1 MPKAMAAAGAAN
13 PATSQTKSRKSIG
26 VLDEGQGQR
35 QAAARA
41 APANF
46 IIAPMAVWALG
57 LNHNTA
63 PLDLRGRFAFALDQ
77 LTPALQGL
85 RTSHVKHPEAAI
97 LSTCNRTEVYCAS
110 DSPQIDHTLGWLAQA
125 GGVPADALRDHTY
138 LLQDGGAA
146 RHAFRVASGLD
157 SMVLGEPQILGQMK
171 DAVRAADQAGA
182 LGTTLNQLFQRSF
195 SIAKEVRSSTEIGS
209 HSISMAA
216 AAVKLAGNL
225 FEDLSQIKILF
236 VGAGEMIELA
246 ATHFAARKPAGFVI
260 ANRTLERGHKLAT
273 RFGGA
278 VMPLADLPERLHE
291 FDAVVSCTASTLPI
305 IGLGAVERALKK
317 RRHRPIFMVD
327 LAVPRDI
334 ESEVKQLDDVYL
346 YTVDDLAQV
355 VQSGQANRQAA
366 VGQAEAII
374 DAGVQSFMS
383 WVGQRDSADGVVS
396 LIQQLNA
403 KADSWRSIEIA
414 RARKRLAKGEDVDA
428 VLEALSHGLT
438 QKMLHGAMA
447 ELRASNTETRQDA
460 AEAIS
465 RIFLR

>member
-1 MPKAMAAAGAAN
+1 
-13 PATSQTKSRKSIG
+13 
-26 VLDEGQGQR
+26 
-35 QAAARA
+35 
-41 APANF
+41 
-46 IIAPMAVWALG
+46 MAVWALG
-57 LNHNTA
+57 LNHHTA

-77 LTPALQGL
+77 IAPALHGL
-85 RTSHVKHPEAAI
+85 RQSHARHPEAAI

-110 DSPQIDHTLGWLAQA
+110 DNVQIDHTLGWLARA
-125 GGVPADALRDHTY
+125 GDVSPDALHQHTY
-138 LLQDGGAA
+138 VLQNDQAA

-171 DAVRAADQAGA
+171 DAGRAAEDAGA

-195 SIAKEVRSSTEIGS
+195 AVAKEVRTSTDIGA

-216 AAVKLAGNL
+216 AAVRLAGNL
-225 FEDLSQIKILF
+225 FEDLRQIKVLF

-246 ATHFAARKPAGFVI
+246 ATHFAARQPQAIAI
-260 ANRTLERGHKLAT
+260 ANRTLERGEKLAT
-273 RFGGA
+273 RLGGE
-278 VMPLADLPERLHE
+278 VMRLADLPERLHE

-334 ESEVKQLDDVYL
+334 ELEVKALQDVYL

-355 VQSGQANRQAA
+355 VQTGQANRQAA
-366 VGQAEAII
+366 VAQAEAII
-374 DAGVQSFMS
+374 DAGVQSFMH
-383 WVGQRDSADGVVS
+383 WIDQRDPASGVVP

-403 KADSWRSIEIA
+403 QADAWRATEIA
-414 RARKRLAKGEDVDA
+414 RARRRLAKGDDVEA
-428 VLEALSHGLT
+428 VLEALSRGLT

-447 ELRASNTETRQDA
+447 ELRAADGSHREQTTQ
-460 AEAIS
+460 AIE
-465 RIFLR
+465 RLFLRGARPASGQN